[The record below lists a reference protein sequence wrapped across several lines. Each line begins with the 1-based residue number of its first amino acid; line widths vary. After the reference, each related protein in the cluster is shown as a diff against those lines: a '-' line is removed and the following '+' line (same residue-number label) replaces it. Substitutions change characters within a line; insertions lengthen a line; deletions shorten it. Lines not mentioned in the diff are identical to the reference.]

1 MLNDSEVWD
10 ELNFDDRE
18 TSYYDEKVAIG
29 LKAAEFVENGDT
41 LFIDSGSTTIHFA
54 RALTQKVI

>member
-29 LKAAEFVENGDT
+29 LKAANSLKMATPSSLIRDRRLFT
-41 LFIDSGSTTIHFA
+41 LRVRLHK
-54 RALTQKVI
+54 KVI